1 MLDSKPNESLPNAF
15 VNLQILESELKIAY
29 KNTTEG
35 SFSEAI
41 AKFNHILL
49 LITMMSVDGEG
60 EKEEVMALMRICLE
74 YVVGLRC
81 EVMRKQTTV
90 NN

>member
-1 MLDSKPNESLPNAF
+1 MT
-15 VNLQILESELKIAY
+15 LQILESELKTAY

-35 SFSEAI
+35 FFAEAI
-41 AKFNHILL
+41 TKFNHILL
-49 LITMMSVDGEG
+49 LITMMSVDSEG

-74 YVVGLRC
+74 YIVGLRC

-90 NN
+90 SK